1 MNHAQITE
9 VSMTVDSGLSQE
21 VLDDLTEAERLGLIV
36 GAAYGRALADRDMA
50 RAELQEALDHLE
62 AVIKAMPAGS
72 FAHTNAARDAAVEFI
87 QRIKTPPP
95 VDSQAT
101 PAQED

>member
-1 MNHAQITE
+1 MNAEQINE
-9 VSMTVDSGLSQE
+9 VSVTVDSGLDAG
-21 VLDDLTEAERLGLIV
+21 VLEDLTEAERLGLIV

-50 RAELQEALDHLE
+50 RAELQECLGHLE
-62 AVIKAMPAGS
+62 ALVKAMPVGS
-72 FAHTNAARDAAVEFI
+72 FAHTNVARDAAVEFI
-87 QRIKTPPP
+87 QRIKTPAP